1 MVTLIVIGPEKQL
14 PFGPDGYGFGWLGV
28 VPRFWGVGWWDGTM
42 DRWTFVWFKSVFA
55 VTVGLICVVVG
66 YAAGTS
72 RVLLKDIT
80 ERTQRL
86 EKATLAELL
95 PHPVH
100 LVSST
105 LFVSGCVIGSVGAAC
120 LNDTLYGAT
129 CTYTQSVILLSVGWP
144 AVGVAIALEMAL
156 PHVPMLL
163 ESWTVA
169 MAARLPDVAEGT
181 GSLDSLT
188 GSLTSSIGSIPETAA
203 QEPAAWNPY
212 PGSPA
217 RTSPL
222 QEPQS
227 VSFASTAGIGQL
239 QAFTAVVP
247 AQDQSDTEPFA
258 LGLGV
263 GLATP
268 RTPMPLPQPPRCVS
282 PMHRRHCKLPTNAL
296 VRITDYCA
304 LPQP

>member
-1 MVTLIVIGPEKQL
+1 VL
-14 PFGPDGYGFGWLGV
+14 
-28 VPRFWGVGWWDGTM
+28 
-42 DRWTFVWFKSVFA
+42 A
-55 VTVGLICVVVG
+55 
-66 YAAGTS
+66 AAGTS
-72 RVLLKDIT
+72 RLLLKDIT
-80 ERTQRL
+80 ARTQRL

-100 LVSST
+100 LVST
-105 LFVSGCVIGSVGAAC
+105 ILFVSGCVIGSVGAAC
-120 LNDTLYGAT
+120 LNDTLYGTT

-181 GSLDSLT
+181 ESLDSLT
-188 GSLTSSIGSIPETAA
+188 GSIASIPET
-203 QEPAAWNPY
+203 QDPAAWNPY

-217 RTSPL
+217 AAASP
-222 QEPQS
+222 QREPLAMAS
-227 VSFASTAGIGQL
+227 SSSTAGIGEPQG
-239 QAFTAVVP
+239 FVAVAP
-247 AQDQSDTEPFA
+247 ALGLSVAEPFA

-282 PMHRRHCKLPTNAL
+282 SSTL
-296 VRITDYCA
+296 
-304 LPQP
+304 